1 MSSQEQNLVFKQML
15 NKSQDSSQ
23 AGLSQSIFGTN
34 RDLTA
39 EDLSQGLLIKSIDN
53 KSTIDPVA
61 L

>member
-1 MSSQEQNLVFKQML
+1 ML

-53 KSTIDPVA
+53 KSTLDPVA